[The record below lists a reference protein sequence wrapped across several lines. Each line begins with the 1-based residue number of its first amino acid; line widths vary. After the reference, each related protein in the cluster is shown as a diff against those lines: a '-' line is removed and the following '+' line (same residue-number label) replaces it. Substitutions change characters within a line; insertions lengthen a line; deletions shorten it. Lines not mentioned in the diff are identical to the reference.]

1 MFSRCDAQ
9 LPHRKLTEVA
19 VGLLLHRVYSLEILC
34 TATGL
39 CLSGTMD
46 FDTPRTLMQ
55 RPMLRYAFAFFVMF
69 ILGMYTLYP
78 SDLKQIDR
86 HRSDSA
92 SYSSLPE
99 PPPIALM
106 TMLYG
111 KRNTLYERAIKSH
124 ERHAA
129 RQGLPIHIL
138 QNKVAEGFWNK
149 PSYILSLLIAEAAKN
164 PNERATWLMWVD
176 GDSVILDPELKSE
189 MFLPPPDFDYIN
201 YLVAKDQNGMNTG
214 IFFLRVCDWSIR
226 LMAKALAYPLFRPDV
241 DLGRSADQ
249 TAMGIVANETEFQE
263 GTLFQP
269 RVWYNTY
276 EFKHGYEGK
285 MGRMLVHFPGLEED
299 RWIHMQ
305 KWLDIVEGPHAAEW
319 ELPLDQTEYP
329 QEIDNFWQE
338 LREARKAMRSAE
350 WFIGDKAN
358 IPPDLV
364 AALSRMKEVMR
375 YETDDV
381 DAVIQATRWLNEAL
395 GNAQL

>member
-1 MFSRCDAQ
+1 M
-9 LPHRKLTEVA
+9 E
-19 VGLLLHRVYSLEILC
+19 
-34 TATGL
+34 
-39 CLSGTMD
+39 
-46 FDTPRTLMQ
+46 FDTQRALMQ
-55 RPMLRYAFAFFVMF
+55 RPMHRYALAFFVAVF
-69 ILGMYTLYP
+69 FLGMWIMFP
-78 SDLKQIDR
+78 SDMAQIDR
-86 HRSDSA
+86 MSPDSI
-92 SYSSLPE
+92 SHSSLSE
-99 PPPIALM
+99 PPRIAVM

-149 PSYILSLLIAEAAKN
+149 PSYILSLLIAEAAKD
-164 PNERATWLMWVD
+164 PAERATWMMWVD
-176 GDSVILDPELKSE
+176 GDSIILDPELSSS
-189 MFLPPPDFDYIN
+189 MFLPPPDFDYVN

-226 LMAKALAYPLFRPDV
+226 FMAKALAYPLFHPDV

-249 TAMGIVANETEFQE
+249 LAMELVANETEFRD

-285 MGRMLVHFPGLEED
+285 MGRLLVHFPGLEED
-299 RWIHMQ
+299 RWYHMQ
-305 KWLDIVEGPHAAEW
+305 KWLDIIEGPQAAEW
-319 ELPLDQTEYP
+319 TLPLDQTEYP
-329 QEIDNFWQE
+329 EEIDRFWTE

-350 WFIGDKAN
+350 WFIGDKPN
-358 IPPDLV
+358 IPADLI
-364 AALSRMKEVMR
+364 AASSSMKEVMR

-381 DAVIQATRWLNEAL
+381 EGMVEATRWLNEAL